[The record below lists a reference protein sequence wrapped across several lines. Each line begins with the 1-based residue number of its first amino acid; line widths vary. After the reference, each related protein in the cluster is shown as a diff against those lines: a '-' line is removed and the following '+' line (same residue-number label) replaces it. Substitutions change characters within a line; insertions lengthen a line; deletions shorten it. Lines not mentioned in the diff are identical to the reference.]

1 MIHHDIPAHVGIRTK
16 DYKLILFYGRHYDP
30 KREGGPSMSWLKNK
44 KSHLIV
50 PTPVSFELYD
60 MKNDPQEKVN
70 LANDP
75 QYANVLKGLK
85 KKLRD
90 LRKTVGDTDEQYPE
104 LKQIIDKALK

>member
-1 MIHHDIPAHVGIRTK
+1 M
-16 DYKLILFYGRHYDP
+16 
-30 KREGGPSMSWLKNK
+30 
-44 KSHLIV
+44 
-50 PTPVSFELYD
+50 SFELYD

>member
-1 MIHHDIPAHVGIRTK
+1 
-16 DYKLILFYGRHYDP
+16 
-30 KREGGPSMSWLKNK
+30 
-44 KSHLIV
+44 
-50 PTPVSFELYD
+50 